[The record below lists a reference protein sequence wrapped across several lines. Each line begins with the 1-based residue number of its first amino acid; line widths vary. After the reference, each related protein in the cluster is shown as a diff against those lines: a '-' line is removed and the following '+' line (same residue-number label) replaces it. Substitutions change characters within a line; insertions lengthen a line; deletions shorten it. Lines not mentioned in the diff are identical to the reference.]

1 MSFKVS
7 VGCGEL
13 LKQGPDHPNYNA
25 HNAHAGP
32 RTPRLCPSISHCLTC
47 AWPLY
52 VCVCNSAT
60 QKKKNAHAFIAKF
73 LVTELQSK
81 EGKAPKR
88 GLWGAAIHRTTP
100 PPGWV
105 IPRGMTGGG
114 PVDTAV
120 TSPCPLLPS
129 FLPRSPGFPRTHM
142 GPLLETAIK
151 IKRLGVGSS
160 HIVNLKADVKLRV
173 VG

>member
-1 MSFKVS
+1 M
-7 VGCGEL
+7 E
-13 LKQGPDHPNYNA
+13 
-25 HNAHAGP
+25 
-32 RTPRLCPSISHCLTC
+32 ISDE
-47 AWPLY
+47 
-52 VCVCNSAT
+52 
-60 QKKKNAHAFIAKF
+60 F
-73 LVTELQSK
+73 LVSELQSN

-100 PPGWV
+100 PPGWG

-120 TSPCPLLPS
+120 TPPCPLHNQFIHRAP
-129 FLPRSPGFPRTHM
+129 FFQGPTW
-142 GPLLETAIK
+142 GPLLKTAIK
-151 IKRLGVGSS
+151 IKRLGVRSS